1 MLQKYLFIMSRKHRN
16 HSVVLQSTNTHIS
29 MLAVQLWIKCKQK
42 AEQEKKK
49 ILQIQLDNKRE
60 KCQRLMTFVLLRC
73 FGYILH
79 FNKMNEV
86 TLINYK
92 YGIGM

>member
-49 ILQIQLDNKRE
+49 NLTNSTR
-60 KCQRLMTFVLLRC
+60 
-73 FGYILH
+73 
-79 FNKMNEV
+79 
-86 TLINYK
+86 
-92 YGIGM
+92 